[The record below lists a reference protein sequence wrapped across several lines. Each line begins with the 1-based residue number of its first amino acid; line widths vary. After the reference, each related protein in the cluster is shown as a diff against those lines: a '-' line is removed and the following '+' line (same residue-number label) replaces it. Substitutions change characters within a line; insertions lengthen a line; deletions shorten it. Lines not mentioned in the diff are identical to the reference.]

1 MPARTD
7 HPDVYQPLRT
17 RAVGGVRLTEGLHS
31 QGGVIP
37 WHTHEGP
44 TMCMVLR
51 GAFVE
56 YSAGRVTDCYPAS
69 LKFTPAAERHW
80 NRFHVSD
87 VRGFM
92 AEFDPSLVTSDPGV
106 SAALA
111 RQAQYFSGPE
121 LGLAGRIYAE
131 FRIADTAA
139 PLAIEGLTLELL
151 ALLARRAEI
160 AAGGRAP
167 RWARRAHELVH
178 AFATRPLTLSTIA
191 AEVGVHP
198 ATLARGF
205 RRAYGCT
212 IGELQRTL
220 RLQHSMVELLEGRHS
235 LAEIAQRAGFYD
247 QSHFTN
253 AFQRAYGTTPAR
265 YRAAAT
271 T

>member
-1 MPARTD
+1 MPEIATQ
-7 HPDVYQPLRT
+7 PDVYQPLRT
-17 RAVGGVRLTEGLHS
+17 RAVGGVRLTEGTHAL
-31 QGGVIP
+31 GGVIP

-56 YSAGRVTDCYPAS
+56 YSAGRVTDCFPSS

-80 NRFHVSD
+80 NRFNVSD

-92 AEFDPSLVTSDPGV
+92 AEFDPSLVTADPRV

-121 LGLAGRIYAE
+121 LHLASRIYAE

-151 ALLARRAEI
+151 ALLARRA
-160 AAGGRAP
+160 ALPGGSKAP
-167 RWARRAHELVH
+167 GWARQAHELVH
-178 AFATRPLTLSTIA
+178 AFVTRPLTLGAIA

-253 AFQRAYGTTPAR
+253 AFQRAYSTTPAR

>member
-1 MPARTD
+1 MALRTTQ
-7 HPDVYQPLRT
+7 PDVYQPLRA
-17 RAVGGVRLTEGLHS
+17 RAVGGVRLTEGLHAL
-31 QGGVIP
+31 GGVIP

-56 YSAGRVTDCYPAS
+56 YSAGRVTDCFPS
-69 LKFTPAAERHW
+69 TLKFTPAAERHW
-80 NRFHVSD
+80 NRFNVSD

-92 AEFDPSLVTSDPGV
+92 AEFDPSLVTADPGV

-111 RQAQYFSGPE
+111 RQAQFVGGPE
-121 LGLAGRIYAE
+121 LQLASRIYAE
-131 FRIADTAA
+131 FRIADSAA

-151 ALLARRAEI
+151 ALLARK
-160 AAGGRAP
+160 AAVPGASCAP
-167 RWARRAHELVH
+167 GWARRAHELVH
-178 AFATRPLTLSTIA
+178 AFVTRPLTLGAIA
-191 AEVGVHP
+191 SEVGVHP

-220 RLQHSMVELLEGRHS
+220 RLQHSMLELLEGRYT
-235 LAEIAQRAGFYD
+235 LAEVAHRAGFYD

-265 YRAAAT
+265 YRAAT
-271 T
+271 TT